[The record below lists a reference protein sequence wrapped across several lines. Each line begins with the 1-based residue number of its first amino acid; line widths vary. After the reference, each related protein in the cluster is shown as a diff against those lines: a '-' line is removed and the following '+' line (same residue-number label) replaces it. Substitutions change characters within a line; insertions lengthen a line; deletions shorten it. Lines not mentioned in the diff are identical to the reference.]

1 MSFYATLLSGNL
13 RTPYKAGNWSMTSSI
28 RNGREFVEQRSAA
41 VLIPDTHELHVAG
54 VARWRPIWK
63 QRLVVG
69 TLIMLDTL
77 LAVLIWGVA
86 SVFQG
91 LWSTGTLSDVT
102 VVAMVPVVAV
112 WVGLR
117 AMLGLYPGYGVSSVE
132 QLRLHT
138 YAAFATLAILAI
150 FALGFQVGES
160 LSRLLLALMFL
171 GLLIFAPPVQYGAK
185 WCMKKM
191 GIWGKPVV
199 VLSYKATGTDIV
211 ASLKG
216 DWDLGYDPVA
226 VFDYRLD
233 MSERSVEDVEYQQAL
248 SNVVEMSRRY
258 GVDTAIFAMPYAR
271 REQLATLINLASLS
285 FQHVLV
291 IPNLNGI
298 TNSAV
303 MARSLA
309 GTFAVEIKYNLL
321 NPWALRIKRVM
332 DLCATVVGGIL
343 ILPFLLAIALLV
355 YLESGG
361 PVFYK
366 DRRMGRDGNLFSCIK
381 FRTMVHDAEALLQ
394 RMLEDDEELRR
405 EYMRYHKLRDDPRVT
420 RIGRFLRKTS
430 LDELPQLWNVLRG
443 EMSLIGPR
451 PYLPRESKEIG
462 VTQSDILRVPPGMS
476 GPWQVAGRNQSSF
489 EDRVGMD
496 DYYVHDWSVW
506 LDIVLLARTAKTVLL
521 GRGAF

>member
-1 MSFYATLLSGNL
+1 MDRFRVKDGS
-13 RTPYKAGNWSMTSSI
+13 
-28 RNGREFVEQRSAA
+28 FVEERSTA
-41 VLIPDTHELHVAG
+41 VLSPDRHELHVAD

-69 TLIMLDTL
+69 TLILLDTL
-77 LAVLIWGVA
+77 LAVLIWGLA
-86 SVFQG
+86 SLFQG
-91 LWSTGTLSDVT
+91 ILGQGALSET
-102 VVAMVPVVAV
+102 AIAAMAPVIAV

-117 AMLGLYPGYGVSSVE
+117 ALMGLYPGYGVSSVE
-132 QLRLHT
+132 QLRRHT

-160 LSRLLLALMFL
+160 LSRLLLLLVFL
-171 GLLIFAPPVQYGAK
+171 GLLVFAPVMQYGVK
-185 WCMKKM
+185 WCMKEI

-199 VLSYKATGTDIV
+199 VLSYKTTGTDIV
-211 ASLKG
+211 DSLKG
-216 DWDLGYDPVA
+216 DWDLGYNPVA

-233 MSERSVEDVEYQQAL
+233 MSEGSFEGEEHQQAL
-248 SNVVEMSRRY
+248 SNVVDLSRRH
-258 GVDTAIFAMPYAR
+258 GVDTAIFAMPYTR
-271 REQLATLINLASLS
+271 REQLAKLVNLASLS
-285 FQHVLV
+285 FRHVLV

-321 NPWALRIKRVM
+321 NPWALRIKRIV
-332 DLCATVVGGIL
+332 DLCATVVGGAL
-343 ILPFLLAIALLV
+343 ILPFLLVISLLV

-366 DRRMGRDGNLFSCIK
+366 DRRMGRDGSLFSCIK
-381 FRTMVHDAEALLQ
+381 FRTMVHDAETLLQ
-394 RMLEDDEELRR
+394 RMLEEDAGLRE

-462 VTQSDILRVPPGMS
+462 ATQSGILRVPPGMS

-506 LDIVLLARTAKTVLL
+506 LDIVLLARTVKTVLL